1 MKYEE
6 PCMQIIIIDI
16 GKDVITA
23 SVDEGETDS
32 GPW

>member
-16 GKDVITA
+16 KKDVITA

-32 GPW
+32 EPW